1 MRDERRVEEDAP
13 RNDGEGTMSDH
24 DRKRVPPRRSDAPAH
39 PAGPDPARDADIDDP
54 GAMAHLEA
62 LSDALIDLVGHAER
76 LRPDSPAYDD
86 PRFLAWLA
94 REHADDPELLGAD
107 EIQALARR
115 IVARVSDTEFGVR
128 RVDRAPELRSI
139 TPGPV
144 STVVDERSA
153 RREAAVLDLSVAAGA
168 GRALWDAECESCT
181 PLPDGVPSGRYLAL
195 RVAGKSMEPLMHPGD
210 VVLVRLGS
218 ELVPDSIVVARL
230 PDDGYVVKRVGRM
243 ARRSIE
249 LLSLNPAFAP
259 IHAPRSA
266 HTVLGTVVLRCCD
279 HGSGA

>member
-1 MRDERRVEEDAP
+1 
-13 RNDGEGTMSDH
+13 MSDH

-39 PAGPDPARDADIDDP
+39 PAGPDAASDADLDDP
-54 GAMAHLEA
+54 EVVAGLEA
-62 LSDALIDLVGHAER
+62 LTDPQIDLVGHAER
-76 LRPDSPAYDD
+76 LHPDSPAYDD

-94 REHADDPELLGAD
+94 REHADDPELLDAD
-107 EIQALARR
+107 EIRALARR
-115 IVARVSDTEFGVR
+115 IVAGVSDATFGVR
-128 RVDRAPELRSI
+128 LVDRAPEVRAI
-139 TPGPV
+139 APGAV
-144 STVVDERSA
+144 SAIVDERSA

-230 PDDGYVVKRVGRM
+230 PDDGYVVKRVGRV
-243 ARRSIE
+243 ARRSVE

-259 IHAPRSA
+259 IQAPRTTHA
-266 HTVLGTVVLRCCD
+266 VLGTVVLRWCD
-279 HGSGA
+279 HVSGA